1 MKGGGRKGGVKGREA
16 NDDDDAKYERN
27 ETENG
32 ICMTESKKNIRK
44 REKER

>member
-1 MKGGGRKGGVKGREA
+1 MKGGGRKEGVKGREA
-16 NDDDDAKYERN
+16 NDDDAKYERN

-32 ICMTESKKNIRK
+32 ICMTHSEKNIRK